1 MTKVMTLAT
10 RHLLESCR
18 AGPWPAA
25 QVLGRFT
32 EPPTVAGQN
41 RAAGAAPAL
50 RECRYVSDQS
60 IGGQA
65 AIHLIVYVGHRR

>member
-32 EPPTVAGQN
+32 EPPA
-41 RAAGAAPAL
+41 AAGPAL
-50 RECRYVSDQS
+50 RECLYVSDQS